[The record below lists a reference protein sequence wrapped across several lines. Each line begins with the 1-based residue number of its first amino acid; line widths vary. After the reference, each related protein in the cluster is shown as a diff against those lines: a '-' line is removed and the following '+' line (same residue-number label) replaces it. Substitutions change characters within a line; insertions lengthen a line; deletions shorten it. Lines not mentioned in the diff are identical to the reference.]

1 MLRQAKARHAGRGG
15 LIEFIRY
22 FWHVLEPNTEFVDGW
37 AIRAVCDH
45 LEAVSRGEINRLLI
59 NVPPGFAKS
68 LILNCF
74 WPAWQWAIYG
84 AHSRFVAFSYAAHL
98 TTRDNEKFRDLLVS
112 PEYQAVY
119 GDRFRVVKVGAEK
132 VSSDKTGWKYAS
144 SVGGVGTGE
153 RGNFVLCFPAYELV
167 WTERGL
173 ITIGEIV
180 SSRMPIRVWSLSTSG
195 RMELKRVT
203 DWFRNPGSSIIRI
216 AMIDGTI
223 LDCTPNHRIM
233 IGNGQYARADDLRV
247 GQFLL
252 STPRRVH
259 ISSTN
264 IAVPQG
270 QIEMGPD
277 LPGTDSRDSSH
288 AHAKF
293 AGKKSSSIV
302 VAAGNLAHHVFRQMA
317 GSISKSTLRFGVKD
331 VLQACSIFEVIGAG
345 VRPVGGF
352 VANLLAGGTW
362 ANKCFG
368 NKLMYEAI
376 NGFPIDPECNARV
389 SLIGSKGHKF
399 GGERDHATPF
409 ANTHDGAPQTS
420 DASKTGN
427 IIKPLKSNDGAPF
440 LSRIASIEI
449 NHSFA
454 PETYCLTV
462 EDNHNM
468 VCGRGD
474 TSIIVSNCDDPHNVK
489 ESESETIRNGTVQW
503 FRESMQNR
511 LNDLAKDS
519 IIVIM
524 QRVHEADVSGCII
537 ENYPDYTHL
546 MIPMEFEIS
555 RRCRTVIG
563 WEDPREDEGELAWPE
578 RYPDEVLTPFKSM
591 PFLWAGQ
598 YMQRPEPRGGGIIKR
613 DYWRIW
619 DRAAQEANDVKVGM
633 FPNFEFI
640 LASFD
645 GAQEIKKENDFSAL
659 TIWGVWVETSEDQ
672 RYSEQFG
679 TPRLMLMHAWHKRL
693 TLHGRTDLEQLP
705 GETKREFEDRRKQEW
720 GLVEHIAAD
729 CKKFKVD
736 KLIIENKANGFG
748 VASEM
753 RRLFSRENWTVALHD
768 PGRMDKVARAYA
780 TQHLFADGMIW
791 RPDTDWGQLVEDELA
806 SLPRGAHDDLADSA
820 VQAITHLRRMNF
832 AQRKDESHAAIESM
846 LFPPAPKKRLHYES

>member
-1 MLRQAKARHAGRGG
+1 MLRQAKARHSAPGG

-68 LILNCF
+68 VILNCF

-112 PEYQAVY
+112 PEYQAAY
-119 GDRFRVVKVGAEK
+119 GDKFRVVKVGAEK

-153 RGNFVLCFPAYELV
+153 RGNFVLL
-167 WTERGL
+167 
-173 ITIGEIV
+173 
-180 SSRMPIRVWSLSTSG
+180 
-195 RMELKRVT
+195 
-203 DWFRNPGSSIIRI
+203 
-216 AMIDGTI
+216 
-223 LDCTPNHRIM
+223 
-233 IGNGQYARADDLRV
+233 
-247 GQFLL
+247 
-252 STPRRVH
+252 
-259 ISSTN
+259 
-264 IAVPQG
+264 
-270 QIEMGPD
+270 
-277 LPGTDSRDSSH
+277 
-288 AHAKF
+288 
-293 AGKKSSSIV
+293 
-302 VAAGNLAHHVFRQMA
+302 
-317 GSISKSTLRFGVKD
+317 
-331 VLQACSIFEVIGAG
+331 
-345 VRPVGGF
+345 
-352 VANLLAGGTW
+352 
-362 ANKCFG
+362 
-368 NKLMYEAI
+368 
-376 NGFPIDPECNARV
+376 
-389 SLIGSKGHKF
+389 
-399 GGERDHATPF
+399 
-409 ANTHDGAPQTS
+409 
-420 DASKTGN
+420 
-427 IIKPLKSNDGAPF
+427 
-440 LSRIASIEI
+440 
-449 NHSFA
+449 
-454 PETYCLTV
+454 
-462 EDNHNM
+462 
-468 VCGRGD
+468 
-474 TSIIVSNCDDPHNVK
+474 DDPHNVK

-511 LNDLAKDS
+511 LNDLAKDA

-633 FPNFEFI
+633 FPNFEFV

-679 TPRLMLMHAWHKRL
+679 TPRLMLMYAWHKRL

-705 GETKREFEDRRKQEW
+705 GETKREYEDRRKQEW

-729 CKKFKVD
+729 CKRFKVD

-832 AQRKDESHAAIESM
+832 AQRKDESHAAIENM